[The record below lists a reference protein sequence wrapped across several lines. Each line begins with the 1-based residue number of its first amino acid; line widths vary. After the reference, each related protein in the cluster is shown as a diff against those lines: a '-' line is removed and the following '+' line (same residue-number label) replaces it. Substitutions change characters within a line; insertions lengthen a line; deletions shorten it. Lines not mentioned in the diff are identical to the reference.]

1 MNSMTATTISY
12 QTDNRGSRPDV
23 CEAIKPLPVLEETS
37 QSQSKC
43 HRLGD
48 KYYHCLERNVGDEVI
63 CSYWL
68 KSWEMCQLLCKRGHG
83 KCELFLK
90 EIAK

>member
-12 QTDNRGSRPDV
+12 QTEYRGSRPDV

-37 QSQSKC
+37 KSQSKSKSKC

-68 KSWEMCQLLCKRGHG
+68 KSWEMCQLLCKRPN
-83 KCELFLK
+83 KTSK
-90 EIAK
+90 